1 MSDEKSPQGWWSTLP
16 GLLTA
21 SATAITAIGGLI
33 AILGQQG
40 LLHRSAPTAPA
51 VVASAPADV
60 AAPAAA
66 STPVVAAAA
75 KDVSITPAVH
85 TQTAQSDTAPA
96 AVSAVPASVAPRG
109 EIGSN
114 MDYFAGSWQ
123 NINPAPGVI
132 LKIQIRI
139 ADQAMY
145 VRVWEKCRPT
155 TCDWGEVQAQAIG
168 SNVGSQP
175 GSGLRE
181 VTAQFKNNVRQIAL
195 TIHPAQNNHLRVEAV
210 SNFVD
215 QSGRA
220 PLAKMLVFER
230 M

>member
-1 MSDEKSPQGWWSTLP
+1 MSDDKSQQGWWSTLP

-21 SATAITAIGGLI
+21 AATAITAIGGLI

-40 LLHRSAPTAPA
+40 LLHRSAPAAPDIVASTPA
-51 VVASAPADV
+51 VVAAPAV
-60 AAPAAA
+60 A
-66 STPVVAAAA
+66 STPVVASAAN
-75 KDVSITPAVH
+75 VSVTPAVH
-85 TQTAQSDTAPA
+85 GQTAQIETAPA

-109 EIGSN
+109 DIGSN
-114 MDYFAGSWQ
+114 MNYFAGNWQ
-123 NINPAPGVI
+123 NINPVPGVI

-155 TCDWGEVQAQAIG
+155 TCDWGEVEAQTIG
-168 SNVGSQP
+168 GNVGSQP

-181 VTAQFKNNVRQIAL
+181 VTAQFKNNVRQIVL
-195 TIHPAQNNHLRVEAV
+195 TIHPAQNDHIRVEAV

-220 PLAKMLVFER
+220 PLAKLLVFQR